1 MKPIVAASQESLILA
16 GKQLI
21 ESHVY
26 TMCGVVNVDEPKEVV
41 IYIKGMTA
49 EELADFQESEGTAPI
64 RLPRYKEDG
73 SRSKR
78 DFNGF
83 TYKGEV
89 FATSRA
95 LQTVRIRSIKND
107 GESVISTYW
116 RSISILGEQRECL
129 ILTNRA
135 GNIMKENTRKRS
147 SEEEYNAGDRLVKF
161 NAKLNGKPGVAL
173 MDPGSKVCVVERRW
187 LKHLQEGRDFKYIKN
202 IKLR

>member
-1 MKPIVAASQESLILA
+1 MSEMEYEIYMKPIVAASQESLVLA

-26 TMCGVVNVDEPKEVV
+26 TMCGIVNVDEPKEVV

-95 LQTVRIRSIKND
+95 LQTVRIRPSRTM
-107 GESVISTYW
+107 E
-116 RSISILGEQRECL
+116 
-129 ILTNRA
+129 RA
-135 GNIMKENTRKRS
+135 
-147 SEEEYNAGDRLVKF
+147 
-161 NAKLNGKPGVAL
+161 
-173 MDPGSKVCVVERRW
+173 
-187 LKHLQEGRDFKYIKN
+187 
-202 IKLR
+202 